1 MSMSESQSSSLYN
14 WKDVTSKFR
23 EACSELEIGELVRDK
38 KYLQPNCFKT
48 KTLKISTIFLHN
60 KVLVYLKQCRQLK

>member
-1 MSMSESQSSSLYN
+1 MSTSDSQSSSLYN

-38 KYLQPNCFKT
+38 KYYLQSNFFKT
-48 KTLKISTIFLHN
+48 ITWRTFKIVTIF
-60 KVLVYLKQCRQLK
+60 

>member
-1 MSMSESQSSSLYN
+1 MSTSDSQSSSLYN

-38 KYLQPNCFKT
+38 KYLQSNCFK
-48 KTLKISTIFLHN
+48 STNFKNL
-60 KVLVYLKQCRQLK
+60 